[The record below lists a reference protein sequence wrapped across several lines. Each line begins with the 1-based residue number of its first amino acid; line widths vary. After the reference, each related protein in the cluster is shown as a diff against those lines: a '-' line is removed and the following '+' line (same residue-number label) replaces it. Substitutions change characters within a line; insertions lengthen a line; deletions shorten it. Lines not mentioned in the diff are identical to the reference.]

1 MDSHVFSNTQFNQEL
16 ELKILESEFEFTSNS
31 KPPLLDSSSKQKQ
44 EAPSSK
50 QISGSLEREKKKIQN
65 KFNLKDYSEPS
76 LNTLINSKS
85 PNIPISASSTAK
97 KMKPFIP
104 KINLNKIRGDL
115 SAIKQFQPQKHWS
128 ERNSFRRAPLQMD
141 SISGMKD

>member
-115 SAIKQFQPQKHWS
+115 SAIK
-128 ERNSFRRAPLQMD
+128 
-141 SISGMKD
+141 